1 MTQIIEN
8 RTATCFLRSAKP
20 EDEEFLFRLF
30 ADSQEH
36 LTVFRSNEAL
46 YQSLV
51 EMQYRGRKL
60 SYAAEYPQAVDAILC
75 VEDEAEG
82 AMPVGR
88 LLVDCQPDRWRIV
101 DIALLAAHRGKGL
114 GGWALEQCKRQC
126 GEAAG
131 KLALEVRPDNRA
143 RRLYE
148 RLGFHVTYEDLLTV
162 EMVLDIVNLANTTR
176 IEPLVTAL

>member
-8 RTATCFLRSAKP
+8 RTATCFLRSAKS

-36 LTVFRSNEAL
+36 LTVFRSNEVL

-88 LLVDCQPDRWRIV
+88 LLVDCQPDCWRIV
-101 DIALLAAHRGKGL
+101 NIALLAAHRGKGL
-114 GGWALEQCKRQC
+114 GSWVLEHCQREC
-126 GEAAG
+126 GAAAG
-131 KLALEVRPDNRA
+131 KLALEVRTDNRA

-148 RLGFHVTYEDLLTV
+148 RLGFHVTYEDLLRV

>member
-8 RTATCFLRSAKP
+8 GPATCFLRPAQP

-36 LTVFRSNEAL
+36 LAVFRSNKAL
-46 YQSLV
+46 YKSMV

-60 SYAAEYPQAVDAILC
+60 HYAAEYPEAVNAILC
-75 VEDEAEG
+75 IEDEAEG

-88 LLVDCQPDRWRIV
+88 LLVDCQPECWRIV
-101 DIALLAAHRGKGL
+101 DVALLAAHRGKGL
-114 GGWALEQCKRQC
+114 GSWALDQCKRQC

-148 RLGFHVTYEDLLTV
+148 RLGFHVTHEDLLTV
-162 EMVLDIVNLANTTR
+162 EMVLDIVSLANTTR
-176 IEPLVTAL
+176 IEPSVAAL